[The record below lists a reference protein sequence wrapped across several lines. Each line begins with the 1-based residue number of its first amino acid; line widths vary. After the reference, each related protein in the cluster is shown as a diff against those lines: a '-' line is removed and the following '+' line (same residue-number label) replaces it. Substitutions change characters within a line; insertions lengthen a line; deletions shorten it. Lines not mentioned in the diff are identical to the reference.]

1 MDWGKLVEQKIREAQ
16 EAGDFDRLPRKDKLN
31 LDEENGVP
39 EDMQLAYHL
48 LKSQG
53 FAPDWIEQDKALRA
67 RLDEARQSIA
77 RTWLWCQRELA
88 QASDAHERSRAGE
101 EWKRARAKFE
111 AVLEE
116 LNREVF
122 LHNLRV
128 PSIQLQRRPLR
139 ASEEYQAL
147 GIKNT

>member
-16 EAGDFDRLPRKDKLN
+16 EAGDFDGLPKKKKLD
-31 LDEENGVP
+31 LDEEKGVP

-53 FAPDWIEQDKALRA
+53 FAPDWIEQDKALRT
-67 RLDEARQSIA
+67 RLDEARQAIA
-77 RTWLWCQRELA
+77 RAWLWRQEKLA
-88 QASDAHERSRAGE
+88 QASNDEERNTADE
-101 EWKRARAKFE
+101 AWQRARAQFE
-111 AVLEE
+111 MALQE

-139 ASEEYQAL
+139 ASEEYRAL
-147 GIKNT
+147 GIKP

>member
-16 EAGDFDRLPRKDKLN
+16 EAGDFEGLPKVDTLN

-53 FAPDWIEQDKALRA
+53 FAPEWIEQDKALRA
-67 RLDEARQSIA
+67 KLEEARQAIV
-77 RTWLWCQRELA
+77 RTWLWYQRKLA
-88 QASDAHERSRAGE
+88 QAASFDEKSTAAD
-101 EWKRARAKFE
+101 EWKRARDRFE
-111 AVLEE
+111 TTLQE

-147 GIKNT
+147 GIKP